1 MSSQPTIEALRDLRA
16 EGKRLELRLRESKDK
31 LAKARQSIATEQLRL
46 DTVKL
51 LDELQLPQAV
61 LVLIEQGDTLEKR
74 RELAQGVAALIAK
87 EVDRERAAR
96 PVEPADAHSR
106 APEYR

>member
-1 MSSQPTIEALRDLRA
+1 MSGQPTIETLRDLRA
-16 EGKRLELRLRESKDK
+16 EGKRLETRLRESNDK
-31 LAKARQSIATEQLRL
+31 LARARQSIAAERLRL

-51 LDELQLPQAV
+51 LDDLQLPQAV
-61 LVLIEQGDTLEKR
+61 FVLIEQGDTLEKR

-87 EVDRERAAR
+87 EVEREGATR